1 MAKKSIRLRASNK
14 GGVATVKAL
23 ITHPMET
30 GQRKNKK
37 TGKKIPAHFIQTVS
51 GKHNGKEVLVA
62 EWGPAVSKNPYISFK
77 FAGAKKGDTVEISWS
92 DNKGGSESASTK
104 VR

>member
-30 GQRKNKK
+30 GLRKEKK
-37 TGKKIPAHFIQTVS
+37 TGKKVPAHLIQTVS
-51 GKHNGKEVLVA
+51 GKHNGNEVILA
-62 EWGPAVSKNPYISFK
+62 EWGGAVSKNPYLSFK
-77 FAGAKKGDTVEISWS
+77 FGAGKAGDTVGIAWT
-92 DNKGGSESASTK
+92 DNTGAKDSVETK
-104 VR
+104 VK